1 MTILS
6 YMTRTMVFFLT
17 LKSLGLITK
26 PRLKSMY
33 YTVQFKRQSNIQDEY
48 ENLRQLFDVW
58 PNSIESLMKVSP
70 LLRSPGHLLWY
81 SFESFMNVFVI
92 CGDLIDRSH
101 ALSELSPL
109 STFLTGR
116 CHPGHW
122 DCELWILREE
132 LRIIGNLNLSRGAS
146 G

>member
-1 MTILS
+1 
-6 YMTRTMVFFLT
+6 MVFFLT
-17 LKSLGLITK
+17 LESLGLITK
-26 PRLKSMY
+26 PRLGWKLDLCIILI
-33 YTVQFKRQSNIQDEY
+33 QFKCQSNIQDEY

-116 CHPGHW
+116 CHPRHW
-122 DCELWILREE
+122 DCELWILTEG
-132 LRIIGNLNLSRGAS
+132 RIENNWEFEFLSRGAS